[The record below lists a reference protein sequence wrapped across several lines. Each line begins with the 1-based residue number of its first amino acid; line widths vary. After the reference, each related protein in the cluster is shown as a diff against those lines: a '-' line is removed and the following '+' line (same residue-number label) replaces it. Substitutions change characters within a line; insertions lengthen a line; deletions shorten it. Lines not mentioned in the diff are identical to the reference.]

1 MKKLIV
7 RNRKQIEE
15 SNEVQDRHIIISIF
29 TPGDLDPKVVT
40 NDNTEALFFVAFHDL
55 DGEPS
60 VATSLAFG
68 PIVLFDDQMAKNI
81 VAFIN
86 TFEEI
91 DTIIVHCDAGQ
102 SRSAGVAAAIAK
114 FFNGNDDQF
123 FSGGGMYGSPRY
135 TPNRLVYRK
144 VLRAFHGVE
153 DDD

>member
-7 RNRKQIEE
+7 RNRKQVET
-15 SNEVQDRHIIISIF
+15 SNEVQDKHIIISIF
-29 TPGDLDPKVVT
+29 TPGDSEPKVVT
-40 NDNTEALFFVAFHDL
+40 NDNTEALFFVPFHDL

-68 PIVLFDDQMAKNI
+68 PIILFDNQMAQNI
-81 VAFIN
+81 VNFVNNFSEIN
-86 TFEEI
+86 
-91 DTIIVHCDAGQ
+91 TIIVHCDAGQ

-135 TPNRLVYRK
+135 TPNRLAYRK
-144 VLRAFHGVE
+144 VLKVFHGIE
-153 DDD
+153 DD